1 MGELLDLD
9 GVWDQKLMGLMLP
22 VAMELQADEAQM
34 QFGAV
39 SAAVS
44 QLSNG
49 KAAKAFRDGLNNIRD
64 QARRSMRQA
73 RGLENV
79 DERVATAAD
88 AMLEL
93 AKKLKIGVPKGK
105 RKGPAVPTRIHGGPK

>member
-9 GVWDQKLMGLMLP
+9 GVWDEQLIGTMLP

-44 QLSNG
+44 QISGG
-49 KAAKAFRDGLNNIRD
+49 KAAREFRAGLNRVRD
-64 QARRSMRQA
+64 QARKAMRAA
-73 RGLENV
+73 RGLDNQ
-79 DERVATAAD
+79 DERVTTAAD
-88 AMLEL
+88 TFLGL
-93 AKKLKIGVPKGK
+93 AKKIGIKVPGSKSK
-105 RKGPAVPTRIHGGPK
+105 KVSSPTRIHGGPK